1 VVAYKGQG
9 WARVAFG
16 FPASAAAV
24 DGGAGNADEAEGAGG
39 SVGRSRWRAWC
50 VSELQAGRTL
60 LVRLW
65 ARNGSE
71 AATADEASAAAA
83 AAADDDD
90 DEADDDDDY
99 ASNAAERDARGAD
112 GQDWAWQQV
121 LEVPAATT
129 VAELKAALAATNRL
143 PRRLPAAGAAGL
155 SGAAVDDLAR
165 RVLVTYA
172 GRPLVACRVPP
183 EGGAAAGEGGAV
195 EAAAGLG
202 GDSGGDSSALEA
214 TVRCSWADLLARL

>member
-16 FPASAAAV
+16 SPASAAAV
-24 DGGAGNADEAEGAGG
+24 DGGAGDADEAAGAGG

-50 VSELQAGRTL
+50 ASEQQAGRTL

-65 ARNGSE
+65 GRSGSE
-71 AATADEASAAAA
+71 AATVDEAAAAAAA

-90 DEADDDDDY
+90 DEADDDDDD
-99 ASNAAERDARGAD
+99 ASNEAERDARGAA

-143 PRRLPAAGAAGL
+143 PLPAAGAAGL
-155 SGAAVDDLAR
+155 SGAAVDDFAR

-183 EGGAAAGEGGAV
+183 EGGAEAGEGGAA
-195 EAAAGLG
+195 EAASGLG
-202 GDSGGDSSALEA
+202 GGSGGDSSALEA
-214 TVRCSWADLLARL
+214 TVRCS

>member
-16 FPASAAAV
+16 FPASAS
-24 DGGAGNADEAEGAGG
+24 AGNADEAEGAGG

-90 DEADDDDDY
+90 DEAAADDDY
-99 ASNAAERDARGAD
+99 ASNEAERDAHGAG

-143 PRRLPAAGAAGL
+143 PLPAAGAAGL

-172 GRPLVACRVPP
+172 GRPLVACRLPP
-183 EGGAAAGEGGAV
+183 EEGAAAGEGGAV

-214 TVRCSWADLLARL
+214 TVCCSWADLLARL